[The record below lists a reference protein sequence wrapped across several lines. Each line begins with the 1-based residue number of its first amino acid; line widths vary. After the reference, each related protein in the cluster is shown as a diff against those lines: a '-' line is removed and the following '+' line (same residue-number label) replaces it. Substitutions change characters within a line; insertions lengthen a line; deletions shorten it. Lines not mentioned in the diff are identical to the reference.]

1 MPQEPQNKEKTT
13 NGGAILQK
21 YVQSVYKH
29 DPFHLFSAEHVVTLA
44 IIALLA
50 ILLFL
55 FRKAVKRPNVSR
67 FLRYLFVFLL
77 LGSQIGYQ
85 IWMIATGRWSV
96 RTSLPLQLSDLSV
109 YLSAIMLVTKS
120 RRLFVFLYF
129 VGIGSSI
136 QALLT
141 PDLGMFSFPHVRYIL
156 FFISHGSVFL
166 SCLLMAVVGTYR
178 MGQRSLW
185 VTVLIVNVYGVCIY
199 LLDRWIGANYMYLTK
214 KPGGSSLLDVLGP
227 WPWYIA
233 SAEAITI
240 ASFFVLYWLY
250 RMFKK

>member
-1 MPQEPQNKEKTT
+1 M
-13 NGGAILQK
+13 QK

-29 DPFHLFSAEHVVTLA
+29 DPFHLFSTEHVVTLA

-55 FRKAVKRPNVSR
+55 FQERVKQPRASR
-67 FLRYLFVFLL
+67 
-77 LGSQIGYQ
+77 
-85 IWMIATGRWSV
+85 SV

-120 RRLFVFLYF
+120 RKLFVFLFF

-136 QALLT
+136 QALAT
-141 PDLGMFSFPHVRYIL
+141 PDLGMFSFPHIRYIL

-166 SCLLMAVVGTYR
+166 SCLLMAVIGTYR

-185 VTVLIVNVYGVCIY
+185 VTVLLVNVYGVCIF
-199 LLDRWIGANYMYLTK
+199 LIDRWLGANYMYLTK

-227 WPWYIA
+227 WPWYIV

-240 ASFFVLYWLY
+240 ASFFILYLLY
-250 RMFKK
+250 RIFKK

>member
-1 MPQEPQNKEKTT
+1 MQN
-13 NGGAILQK
+13 
-21 YVQSVYKH
+21 YVRSVYKH

-55 FRKAVKRPNVSR
+55 FREAVKRPKASQ

-85 IWMIATGRWSV
+85 IWMIATDRWSM

-120 RRLFVFLYF
+120 RKLFVFLYF

-136 QALLT
+136 QALAT
-141 PDLGMFSFPHVRYIL
+141 PDLGMFSFPHIRYIL

-166 SCLLMAVVGTYR
+166 SCLLMAVIGTYR
-178 MGQRSLW
+178 LRQRSLW
-185 VTVLIVNVYGVCIY
+185 GTVLIVNVYGVCIY
-199 LLDRWIGANYMYLTK
+199 LLDRWLGANYMYLTK

-227 WPWYIA
+227 WPWYMA
-233 SAEAITI
+233 SAEAITV
-240 ASFFVLYWLY
+240 ASFYILYWLY
-250 RMFKK
+250 HMFKK

>member
-1 MPQEPQNKEKTT
+1 M
-13 NGGAILQK
+13 
-21 YVQSVYKH
+21 
-29 DPFHLFSAEHVVTLA
+29 TLA
-44 IIALLA
+44 VIAVLA

-55 FRKAVKRPNVSR
+55 FRQTVKRPKLSQ

-85 IWMIATGRWSV
+85 IWMIAAGRWSV

-120 RRLFVFLYF
+120 RKLFVFLYF

-136 QALLT
+136 QALAT
-141 PDLGMFSFPHVRYIL
+141 PDLGMFSFPHIRYIL

-166 SCLLMAVVGTYR
+166 SCLLMTVIGTYR
-178 MGQRSLW
+178 LRQRSLW

-199 LLDRWIGANYMYLTK
+199 LLDRWLGANYMYLTK

-227 WPWYIA
+227 WPWYIV

-240 ASFFVLYWLY
+240 ACFYILYWLY
-250 RMFKK
+250 RRFKT

>member
-1 MPQEPQNKEKTT
+1 M
-13 NGGAILQK
+13 QK
-21 YVQSVYKH
+21 YVQGVYRH
-29 DPFHLFSAEHVVTLA
+29 DPFHLFSTEHAVTLGL
-44 IIALLA
+44 IGVLA

-55 FRKAVKRPNVSR
+55 FRRSVKQPAFST

-77 LGSQIGYQ
+77 LASQIGYQ

-120 RRLFVFLYF
+120 RKLFVFLYF
-129 VGIGSSI
+129 VGIGSSL

-166 SCLLMAVVGTYR
+166 SCLLMAVIGTYR
-178 MGQRSLW
+178 LRQRSLW
-185 VTVLIVNVYGVCIY
+185 VTVLIVNLYGGIIY
-199 LLDRWIGANYMYLTK
+199 LVDRWLNANYMYLTK

-233 SAEAITI
+233 SAEAIAI
-240 ASFFVLYWLY
+240 ASFFILYWLY

>member
-1 MPQEPQNKEKTT
+1 M
-13 NGGAILQK
+13 
-21 YVQSVYKH
+21 
-29 DPFHLFSAEHVVTLA
+29 TLA
-44 IIALLA
+44 VIAVLA

-55 FRKAVKRPNVSR
+55 FRQTVKRPKLSQ

-85 IWMIATGRWSV
+85 IWMITAGRWSV

-120 RRLFVFLYF
+120 RKLFVFLYF

-136 QALLT
+136 QALAT
-141 PDLGMFSFPHVRYIL
+141 PDLGMFSFPHIRYIL

-166 SCLLMAVVGTYR
+166 SCLLMTVIGTYR
-178 MGQRSLW
+178 LRQRSLW

-199 LLDRWIGANYMYLTK
+199 LLDRWLGANYMYLTK

-240 ASFFVLYWLY
+240 ACFYILYWLY
-250 RMFKK
+250 RRFKT

>member
-1 MPQEPQNKEKTT
+1 M
-13 NGGAILQK
+13 QK

-29 DPFHLFSAEHVVTLA
+29 DPFHLFSTEHVVTLA

-55 FRKAVKRPNVSR
+55 FQDEVKQPRASR
-67 FLRYLFVFLL
+67 FLRSLFVFLL

-85 IWMIATGRWSV
+85 IWMVATDRWSV

-120 RRLFVFLYF
+120 RKLFVFLFF

-136 QALLT
+136 QALAT
-141 PDLGMFSFPHVRYIL
+141 PDLGMFSFPHIRYIL

-166 SCLLMAVVGTYR
+166 SCLLMAVIGTYR

-185 VTVLIVNVYGVCIY
+185 VTVLLVNVYGVCIF
-199 LLDRWIGANYMYLTK
+199 LIDRWLGANYMYLTK

-227 WPWYIA
+227 WPWYIV

-240 ASFFVLYWLY
+240 ASFFILYLLY
-250 RMFKK
+250 RIFKK

>member
-1 MPQEPQNKEKTT
+1 M
-13 NGGAILQK
+13 QK
-21 YVQSVYKH
+21 YVQSVYIH

-55 FRKAVKRPNVSR
+55 FREAVKRPKVSR

-96 RTSLPLQLSDLSV
+96 RTSLSLQLSDLSV
-109 YLSAIMLVTKS
+109 YLSAILLLTNS
-120 RRLFVFLYF
+120 RKLFVFLYF

-136 QALLT
+136 QALAT
-141 PDLGMFSFPHVRYIL
+141 PDLGMFSFPHIRYIL

-166 SCLLMAVVGTYR
+166 SCLLMAIIGTYKLR
-178 MGQRSLW
+178 QRSLW
-185 VTVLIVNVYGVCIY
+185 GTVLIVNVYGVCIY
-199 LLDRWIGANYMYLTK
+199 LLDRWLGANYMYLTK

-233 SAEAITI
+233 SAEAIMI
-240 ASFFVLYWLY
+240 ASFYILFWLY

>member
-1 MPQEPQNKEKTT
+1 M
-13 NGGAILQK
+13 
-21 YVQSVYKH
+21 
-29 DPFHLFSAEHVVTLA
+29 VTLA

-55 FRKAVKRPNVSR
+55 FREAVKRPKVSR

-96 RTSLPLQLSDLSV
+96 RTSLSLQLSDLSV
-109 YLSAIMLVTKS
+109 YLSAILLLTNS
-120 RRLFVFLYF
+120 RKLFVFLYF

-136 QALLT
+136 QALAT
-141 PDLGMFSFPHVRYIL
+141 PDLGMFSFPHIRYIL

-166 SCLLMAVVGTYR
+166 SCLLMAIIGTYKLR
-178 MGQRSLW
+178 QRSLW
-185 VTVLIVNVYGVCIY
+185 GTVLIVNVYGVCIY
-199 LLDRWIGANYMYLTK
+199 LLDRWLGANYMYLTK

-233 SAEAITI
+233 SAEAIMI
-240 ASFFVLYWLY
+240 ASFYILFWLY

>member
-1 MPQEPQNKEKTT
+1 M
-13 NGGAILQK
+13 QK
-21 YVQSVYKH
+21 YVQAVYKH

-55 FRKAVKRPNVSR
+55 FREAVKRPQLSL

-77 LGSQIGYQ
+77 LASQIGYQ

-120 RRLFVFLYF
+120 WRLFVFLYF
-129 VGIGSSI
+129 VGIASSM

-141 PDLGMFSFPHVRYIL
+141 PDLDMFSFPHVRYIL
-156 FFISHGSVFL
+156 FFMSHGSVFL
-166 SCLLMAVVGTYR
+166 SCLLMAVIGTYR

-185 VTVLIVNVYGVCIY
+185 MTVLIVNVYGVCIY
-199 LLDRWIGANYMYLTK
+199 LIDRWLGANYMYLTK

-240 ASFFVLYWLY
+240 ASFYILYWLY

>member
-1 MPQEPQNKEKTT
+1 M
-13 NGGAILQK
+13 
-21 YVQSVYKH
+21 
-29 DPFHLFSAEHVVTLA
+29 TLA
-44 IIALLA
+44 VIAVLA

-55 FRKAVKRPNVSR
+55 FRQTVKRPKLSQ

-85 IWMIATGRWSV
+85 IWMIAAGRWSV

-120 RRLFVFLYF
+120 RKLFVFLYF

-136 QALLT
+136 QALAT
-141 PDLGMFSFPHVRYIL
+141 PDLGMFSFPHIRYIL

-166 SCLLMAVVGTYR
+166 SCLLMTVIGTYR
-178 MGQRSLW
+178 LRQRSLW

-199 LLDRWIGANYMYLTK
+199 LLDRWLGANYMYLTK

-240 ASFFVLYWLY
+240 ACFYILYWLY
-250 RMFKK
+250 RRFKT

>member
-1 MPQEPQNKEKTT
+1 M
-13 NGGAILQK
+13 
-21 YVQSVYKH
+21 
-29 DPFHLFSAEHVVTLA
+29 TLA
-44 IIALLA
+44 VIAVLA

-55 FRKAVKRPNVSR
+55 FRQTVKRPKLSK

-85 IWMIATGRWSV
+85 IWMIAAGRWSV

-120 RRLFVFLYF
+120 RKLFVFLYF

-136 QALLT
+136 QALAT
-141 PDLGMFSFPHVRYIL
+141 PDLGMFSFPHIRYIL

-166 SCLLMAVVGTYR
+166 SCLLMTVIGTYR
-178 MGQRSLW
+178 LRQRSLW

-199 LLDRWIGANYMYLTK
+199 LLDRWLGANYMYLTK

-227 WPWYIA
+227 WPWYIV

-240 ASFFVLYWLY
+240 ACFYILYWLY
-250 RMFKK
+250 RRFKT

>member
-1 MPQEPQNKEKTT
+1 M
-13 NGGAILQK
+13 
-21 YVQSVYKH
+21 
-29 DPFHLFSAEHVVTLA
+29 TLA
-44 IIALLA
+44 IISLLA

-55 FRKAVKRPNVSR
+55 FQDEVKQPRASR
-67 FLRYLFVFLL
+67 FLRSLFVFLL

-85 IWMIATGRWSV
+85 IWMVATDRWSV

-120 RRLFVFLYF
+120 RKLFVFLFF

-136 QALLT
+136 QALAT
-141 PDLGMFSFPHVRYIL
+141 PDLGMFSFPHIRYIL

-166 SCLLMAVVGTYR
+166 SCLLMAVIGTYR

-185 VTVLIVNVYGVCIY
+185 VTVLLVNVYGVCIF
-199 LLDRWIGANYMYLTK
+199 LIDRWLGANYMYLTK

-227 WPWYIA
+227 WRGISSRLKPSQSQAFSFFIGFIA
-233 SAEAITI
+233 SSKNDT
-240 ASFFVLYWLY
+240 FFVVSHIL
-250 RMFKK
+250 FKKMSENVFIFLKKGM

>member
-1 MPQEPQNKEKTT
+1 M
-13 NGGAILQK
+13 
-21 YVQSVYKH
+21 
-29 DPFHLFSAEHVVTLA
+29 VTLA

-55 FRKAVKRPNVSR
+55 FRKAVKRPKASQ

-120 RRLFVFLYF
+120 RKLFVFLYF

-136 QALLT
+136 QALAT
-141 PDLGMFSFPHVRYIL
+141 PDLGMFSFPHIRYIL
-156 FFISHGSVFL
+156 FLFL
-166 SCLLMAVVGTYR
+166 TDPCFCP
-178 MGQRSLW
+178 
-185 VTVLIVNVYGVCIY
+185 VC
-199 LLDRWIGANYMYLTK
+199 
-214 KPGGSSLLDVLGP
+214 
-227 WPWYIA
+227 
-233 SAEAITI
+233 
-240 ASFFVLYWLY
+240 
-250 RMFKK
+250 